1 MKLDINCVRSVL
13 LATESMNYGEQL
25 FFQAFFQKPQ
35 LEGYSEDT
43 VQYTCLKLVEAGY
56 IDAKVVRYIRQAN
69 RVTIIMDLTYN
80 GHEFLNTI
88 RSDKNWEKIK
98 STAKAAG
105 VFSLKGLFEIGSTV
119 AAAAITSALQQ
130 IL

>member
-1 MKLDINCVRSVL
+1 MANS
-13 LATESMNYGEQL
+13 Y

-130 IL
+130 TM